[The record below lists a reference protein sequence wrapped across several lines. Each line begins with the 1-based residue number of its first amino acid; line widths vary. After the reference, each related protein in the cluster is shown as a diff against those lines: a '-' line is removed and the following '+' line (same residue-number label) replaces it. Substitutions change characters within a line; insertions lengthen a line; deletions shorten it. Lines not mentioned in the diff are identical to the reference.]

1 MSTVGILVNPRS
13 GSDVRRLLT
22 SAGSSTIEDKVSI
35 LRRLI
40 HGAAEAGARRV
51 VLTRDPFSITRRAT
65 ENLQLSMEVELLD
78 LPLHHTE
85 RDSVDAAKAM
95 REAGCGALVSL
106 GGDGT
111 NRALALGWPDAPLIP
126 LSTGTNNAFPIH
138 VEPTVAGVAAGLIA
152 TEVVDLHAHS
162 ARSKVVAVEVRG
174 GGTGERAIVDGDGV
188 RQSSGDGDDTD
199 MALIDA
205 VAVNDPYVGSLELF
219 DPETMMVGVFTR
231 ADPAAIGFSGLAG
244 AVLPCTPDEDR
255 GVVLEF
261 APPSQNPARMVRAPL
276 APGWFAS
283 VGLARSEYLEPGA
296 VVEVSGPCLLEFDGE
311 RSRRLLPSQTAL
323 LRVVRGGPRVID
335 VGAVVHSGVRA
346 GAYEIRVGDF
356 GA

>member
-22 SAGSSTIEDKVSI
+22 SAGSSTIEDKISI

-40 HGAAEAGARRV
+40 HGATESGAERL

-65 ENLQLSMEVELLD
+65 ENLQLPVKVEILD

-85 RDSVDAAKAM
+85 RDSVDAAQAM
-95 REAGCGALVSL
+95 RDAGCGALVSL

-111 NRALALGWPDAPLIP
+111 NRAVAFGWPDAPLIP

-152 TEVVDLHAHS
+152 SGAVDLSSHS
-162 ARSKVVAVEVRG
+162 ARAKVVAVEVH
-174 GGTGERAIVDGDGV
+174 GTDGER
-188 RQSSGDGDDTD
+188 DTD

-219 DPETMMVGVFTR
+219 DPETMMIGVFTR

-244 AVLPCTPDEDR
+244 TVLPCSPGQAR

-261 APPSQNPARMVRAPL
+261 TPPSQHPVRLVRAAL

-283 VGLARSEYLEPGA
+283 VGLSRSEYLELDVP
-296 VVEVSGPCLLEFDGE
+296 VEVAGPCLLAFDGE
-311 RSRRLLPSQTAL
+311 RSRRLRPGQTASM
-323 LRVVRGGPRVID
+323 RVVRSGPQVID
-335 VGAVVHSGVRA
+335 VGAVVHSGA
-346 GAYEIRVGDF
+346 LTGAFEIRVGDLDP
-356 GA
+356 

>member
-1 MSTVGILVNPRS
+1 VSTVGILVNPRS

-22 SAGSSTIEDKVSI
+22 SAGSSTIEDKISI
-35 LRRLI
+35 LRRVI
-40 HGAAEAGARRV
+40 HGATESGAEHL

-65 ENLQLSMEVELLD
+65 ENLQLPVKVEILD

-85 RDSVDAAKAM
+85 RDSMDAARAM
-95 REAGCGALVSL
+95 RDAGCGALVSL

-152 TEVVDLHAHS
+152 SESVDLRSHS
-162 ARSKVVAVEVRG
+162 QRAKVVAVKVHG
-174 GGTGERAIVDGDGV
+174 VDGEPDA
-188 RQSSGDGDDTD
+188 D

-219 DPETMMVGVFTR
+219 DPETMMIGAFTQ

-244 AVLPCTPDEDR
+244 AVLPCTPAEER

-261 APPSQNPARMVRAPL
+261 TPPSRNPGRLVRAAL
-276 APGWFAS
+276 APGWFAT
-283 VGLARSEYLEPGA
+283 VGLARSEYLELDVPVPVA
-296 VVEVSGPCLLEFDGE
+296 GPCLLAFDGE
-311 RSRRLLPSQTAL
+311 RSRRLGPDQTASL
-323 LRVVRGGPRVID
+323 QVERSGPRVID
-335 VGAVVHSGVRA
+335 VGSVVHSGART
-346 GAYEIRVGDF
+346 GAFEVRVGDLDT
-356 GA
+356 

>member
-1 MSTVGILVNPRS
+1 MATVGILVNPRS

-40 HGAAEAGARRV
+40 HGAAESGAEQV

-65 ENLQLSMEVELLD
+65 ENLQLPLKLEFLD
-78 LPLHHTE
+78 LPLHHNE
-85 RDSVDAAKAM
+85 LDSVDAAQAM
-95 REAGCGALVSL
+95 RDAGCGSVISL

-111 NRALALGWPDAPLIP
+111 NRALAIGWPDAPLIP
-126 LSTGTNNAFPIH
+126 LSTGTNNAFPFH

-152 TEVVDLHAHS
+152 AGLVDLNTHS
-162 ARSKVVAVEVRG
+162 ARAKVVSVEVRG
-174 GGTGERAIVDGDGV
+174 DGPKGTDGE
-188 RQSSGDGDDTD
+188 TD
-199 MALIDA
+199 LALIDA
-205 VAVNDPYVGSLELF
+205 VAVDDPYVGSLELF

-244 AVLPCTPDEDR
+244 TVLPCTPDEEL

-261 APPSQNPARMVRAPL
+261 APPSQNPARLVRGAL
-276 APGWFAS
+276 APGWFAT
-283 VGLARSEYLEPGA
+283 VGLSRSEHLALDTP
-296 VVEVSGPCLLEFDGE
+296 VEVAGPCLLAFDGE
-311 RSRRLLPSQTAL
+311 RSRRLHPGQTAS

-335 VGAVVHSGVRA
+335 VGAVVLSGART
-346 GAYEIRVGDF
+346 GAFEMGMRDL

>member
-1 MSTVGILVNPRS
+1 MVGILVNPRS

-22 SAGSSTIEDKVSI
+22 SAGSSTIEDKISI

-40 HGAAEAGARRV
+40 HGAVEAGAERL

-65 ENLQLSMEVELLD
+65 ENLQLSVKVDLLD

-85 RDSVDAAKAM
+85 RDSVDAAQAM

-138 VEPTVAGVAAGLIA
+138 LEPTVAGVAAGLIA
-152 TEVVDLHAHS
+152 TGAVDLDAHS
-162 ARSKVVAVEVRG
+162 GRAKVVAVEVRG
-174 GGTGERAIVDGDGV
+174 DKPSTLSDHAKGAKESTKANTSD
-188 RQSSGDGDDTD
+188 SSDL
-199 MALIDA
+199 ALIDA
-205 VAVNDPYVGSLELF
+205 VAVDDPYVGSLELF
-219 DPETMMVGVFTR
+219 DPETMMASVCTR

-244 AVLPCTPDEDR
+244 TVLPCGPDEER

-261 APPSQNPARMVRAPL
+261 TPPSKNPARLVRAPL
-276 APGWFAS
+276 APGWFAT
-283 VGLARSEYLEPGA
+283 VGLARCDYLALDAP
-296 VVEVSGPCLLEFDGE
+296 VEVAGPCLLAFDGE
-311 RSRRLLPSQTAL
+311 RSRRLYPGQTAA
-323 LRVVRGGPRVID
+323 LRVVRRGPRVID

-346 GAYEIRVGDF
+346 GVFEFGVGD
-356 GA
+356 

>member
-22 SAGSSTIEDKVSI
+22 SAGSSTVEDKVSI

-40 HGAAEAGARRV
+40 HGAAEAGAEHV

-65 ENLQLSMEVELLD
+65 ENLQLSLKVEFLD
-78 LPLHHTE
+78 LPLHHNE
-85 RDSVDAAKAM
+85 RDSVNAAQAM
-95 REAGCGALVSL
+95 RDSGCGSVVSL

-126 LSTGTNNAFPIH
+126 LSTGTNNAFPFH
-138 VEPTVAGVAAGLIA
+138 VEPTVAGVAAGLVA
-152 TEVVDLHAHS
+152 TGAVDLPAHS
-162 ARSKVVAVEVRG
+162 ARAKVVAVEVY
-174 GGTGERAIVDGDGV
+174 GDGQDDPG
-188 RQSSGDGDDTD
+188 RAAGRDTD

-205 VAVNDPYVGSLELF
+205 VAVDDPYVGSLELF
-219 DPETMMVGVFTR
+219 DPETMMLGVLTR

-244 AVLPCTPDEDR
+244 TVLPCTPDEER

-261 APPSQNPARMVRAPL
+261 MPPSRSPARLVRGAL

-283 VGLARSEYLEPGA
+283 VGLARSQYLELDA
-296 VVEVSGPCLLEFDGE
+296 SVEVAGPCLLAFDGE
-311 RSRRLLPSQTAL
+311 RSRRLYPGQTAS
-323 LRVVRGGPRVID
+323 LRVVRQGPRVID
-335 VGAVVHSGVRA
+335 VGAAVHSGART
-346 GAYEIRVGDF
+346 GAFEVGMRD
-356 GA
+356 

>member
-40 HGAAEAGARRV
+40 HGAAETGAEQV

-65 ENLQLSMEVELLD
+65 ENLQLPLKVALLD
-78 LPLHHTE
+78 LPLHHDE
-85 RDSVDAAKAM
+85 RDSVDAAQAM
-95 REAGCGALVSL
+95 RDAGSGSVVSL

-126 LSTGTNNAFPIH
+126 VSTGTNNAFPFH
-138 VEPTVAGVAAGLIA
+138 VEPTVAGMAAGLIA
-152 TEVVDLHAHS
+152 TGAVDLHAHS
-162 ARSKVVAVEVRG
+162 SRAKVVAVEVNG
-174 GGTGERAIVDGDGV
+174 GD
-188 RQSSGDGDDTD
+188 SGIDAD
-199 MALIDA
+199 MALVDA
-205 VAVNDPYVGSLELF
+205 IAVDDPYVGSLELF
-219 DPETMMVGVFTR
+219 DPETMMLGVLTR

-244 AVLPCTPDEDR
+244 TVVPCTPDEDR

-261 APPSQNPARMVRAPL
+261 TPPSQNPARLVRGAL

-283 VGLARSEYLEPGA
+283 VGLARSEYVELGA
-296 VVEVSGPCLLEFDGE
+296 PVEVAGPCLLAFDGE
-311 RSRRLLPSQTAL
+311 RSRRLHTGQTAS
-323 LRVVRGGPRVID
+323 LRVVRGGPQVID
-335 VGAVVHSGVRA
+335 VGAVVLSAART
-346 GAYEIRVGDF
+346 GAFELGMRDL

>member
-1 MSTVGILVNPRS
+1 MSAVGILVNPRS

-40 HGAAEAGARRV
+40 HGAAEAGAEHL
-51 VLTRDPFSITRRAT
+51 VLTRDPFSITRRAA
-65 ENLQLSMEVELLD
+65 ENLQLPIKIELLD

-85 RDSVDAAKAM
+85 RDSADAAQAM
-95 REAGCGALVSL
+95 RDAGCGVLVSL

-138 VEPTVAGVAAGLIA
+138 VEPTVAGMAAGLIA
-152 TEVVDLHAHS
+152 TGAVALGAHS
-162 ARSKVVAVEVRG
+162 ARSKVVAVAVG
-174 GGTGERAIVDGDGV
+174 GDKPGDVGAE
-188 RQSSGDGDDTD
+188 SEDNTD
-199 MALIDA
+199 LALIDA

-231 ADPAAIGFSGLAG
+231 ADPSAIGFSGLAG
-244 AVLPCTPDEDR
+244 TVLPCTSHEER

-261 APPSQNPARMVRAPL
+261 SPPSQDPARVVRGAL

-283 VGLARSEYLEPGA
+283 IGVARSRYLELDSPLEMA
-296 VVEVSGPCLLEFDGE
+296 GPCLLAFDGE
-311 RSRRLLPSQTAL
+311 RSRRLHPGQTAS
-323 LRVVRGGPRVID
+323 LRVVRHGPRVID
-335 VGAVVHSGVRA
+335 VGAVLLSGARTGAFELGVRDLEA
-346 GAYEIRVGDF
+346 
-356 GA
+356 

>member
-22 SAGSSTIEDKVSI
+22 SAGSSTVDEKISI

-40 HGAAEAGARRV
+40 HGASESGAERLI
-51 VLTRDPFSITRRAT
+51 LTRDPFSITRRAT
-65 ENLQLSMEVELLD
+65 ENLQLSVEVEFLD
-78 LPLHHTE
+78 LTLSHTE
-85 RDSVDAAKAM
+85 RDSVDAARAM
-95 REAGCGALVSL
+95 RDAGCGALVSL

-152 TEVVDLHAHS
+152 AGVVDLHAHS
-162 ARSKVVAVEVRG
+162 ARAKVVAVEVL
-174 GGTGERAIVDGDGV
+174 GDRPG
-188 RQSSGDGDDTD
+188 RSSDDADQGTD

-205 VAVNDPYVGSLELF
+205 VAVDDPYVGSLELF
-219 DPETMMVGVFTR
+219 DPETMMVGVFTQ

-244 AVLPCTPDEDR
+244 AVQPCTPGEDR

-261 APPSQNPARMVRAPL
+261 TPPSKNPVRLVRAPL
-276 APGWFAS
+276 APGWFAA
-283 VGLARSEYLEPGA
+283 VGLARCDYLELDAP
-296 VVEVSGPCLLEFDGE
+296 VEVAGPCLLAFDGE
-311 RSRRLLPSQTAL
+311 RSRRLRAGQTAV
-323 LRVVRGGPRVID
+323 LRVVRRGPQVID

-346 GAYEIRVGDF
+346 GAFEFRVGDLDQ
-356 GA
+356 

>member
-40 HGAAEAGARRV
+40 HGAAETGAEQV

-65 ENLQLSMEVELLD
+65 ENLRLPLKVVFLD
-78 LPLHHTE
+78 LPLHHDE
-85 RDSVDAAKAM
+85 RDSMDAALAM
-95 REAGCGALVSL
+95 RDAGCGSVVSL

-126 LSTGTNNAFPIH
+126 VSTGTNNAFPVH
-138 VEPTVAGVAAGLIA
+138 VEPTVAGMAAGLIA
-152 TEVVDLHAHS
+152 TGAVDLHAHS
-162 ARSKVVAVEVRG
+162 SRAKVVAV
-174 GGTGERAIVDGDGV
+174 AVDG
-188 RQSSGDGDDTD
+188 GDPSAETD
-199 MALIDA
+199 MALVDA
-205 VAVNDPYVGSLELF
+205 IAVDDPYVGSLELF
-219 DPETMMVGVFTR
+219 DPETMMLGVLTR

-244 AVLPCTPDEDR
+244 TVLPCTPDEDR

-261 APPSQNPARMVRAPL
+261 MPPSQNPARLVRGAL

-283 VGLARSEYLEPGA
+283 VGLARSRYLDLD
-296 VVEVSGPCLLEFDGE
+296 VSVDVAGPCLLAFDGE
-311 RSRRLLPSQTAL
+311 RSRRLHPEQTATL
-323 LRVVRGGPRVID
+323 QVARHGPRVID
-335 VGAVVHSGVRA
+335 VGAVVLSAARTG
-346 GAYEIRVGDF
+346 EFDIRVGDLDP
-356 GA
+356 